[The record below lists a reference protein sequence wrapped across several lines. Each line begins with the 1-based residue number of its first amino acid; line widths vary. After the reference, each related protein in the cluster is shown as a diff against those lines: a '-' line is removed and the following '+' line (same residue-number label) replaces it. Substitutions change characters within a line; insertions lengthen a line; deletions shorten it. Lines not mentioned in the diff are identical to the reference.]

1 MYVMIDQVRMHD
13 RLDANH
19 AELRAGISAAAAA
32 GASLVVFPECAT
44 TGFHRRLREV
54 YDATAV
60 GAIIDDLQARC
71 EASGVAAVVG
81 TPWPGPD
88 GSVYNAAL
96 VLRPGMPRLVA
107 PKVGLT
113 PSEQRFFT
121 PGRRAPVWEWDGWR
135 LATLLCREVEDLDA
149 LQAAYAGK
157 VDLLLWPGYIAWQDG
172 GTYRAAASRLAATV
186 GAHVAQ
192 CCWPGALNDPDQ
204 RGMGGSLLIDPRGV
218 VRATAPSDRPARAC
232 WSLID
237 QPSQPR

>member
-107 PKVGLT
+107 PKGSREPPECEFQSLL
-113 PSEQRFFT
+113 SEQTELLRA
-121 PGRRAPVWEWDGWR
+121 RRAGGHERRHLR
-135 LATLLCREVEDLDA
+135 LARRDAVEPISHGMLTVPLRE
-149 LQAAYAGK
+149 
-157 VDLLLWPGYIAWQDG
+157 
-172 GTYRAAASRLAATV
+172 
-186 GAHVAQ
+186 
-192 CCWPGALNDPDQ
+192 
-204 RGMGGSLLIDPRGV
+204 
-218 VRATAPSDRPARAC
+218 
-232 WSLID
+232 
-237 QPSQPR
+237 